1 MATLEELKQGVFNYV
16 ALRLGSGIVDIE
28 LDPAHYEVAYEQA
41 IGMYRQRAQN
51 SSEES
56 YAWVEL
62 KKDVNEYTLPT
73 EITHVRQVFR
83 RTMGSTTGPFST
95 SFDPFSSA
103 TLNVYL
109 LNFTYSGGLSTYE
122 MYTGYV
128 ETAARMFGAY
138 MNYTYN
144 PVTKKLRLIRDPK
157 GDGEIILLWTYN
169 HKPEPMLLQDSMTS
183 QWIKDY
189 TYSASK
195 LIVGEAREKFAHI
208 AGPQGGT
215 SLNGSQLKAEAHT
228 EMTQLVE
235 DLRNYVDGSQPL
247 MWVQG

>member
-1 MATLEELKQGVFNYV
+1 
-16 ALRLGSGIVDIE
+16 
-28 LDPAHYEVAYEQA
+28 
-41 IGMYRQRAQN
+41 
-51 SSEES
+51 
-56 YAWVEL
+56 
-62 KKDVNEYTLPT
+62 
-73 EITHVRQVFR
+73 
-83 RTMGSTTGPFST
+83 MGSTTGPFST

-138 MNYTYN
+138 MNYTFN
-144 PVTKKLRLIRDPK
+144 PVTKQLQLVRDPK
-157 GDGEIILLWTYN
+157 GSGEIILLWTYN
-169 HKPEPMLLQDSMTS
+169 HKPETTLLQDNMTS
-183 QWIKDY
+183 QWLKDY
-189 TYSASK
+189 TYAASK
-195 LIVGEAREKFAHI
+195 QILGEVREKFASI

-215 SLNGSQLKAEAHT
+215 SLNGSQLKSEAQT

>member
-1 MATLEELKQGVFNYV
+1 MPTLTELKQGVYDY
-16 ALRLGSGIVDIE
+16 AAMRLGAGIVDVE
-28 LDPAHYEVAYEQA
+28 LTADHYATAYEQA
-41 IGMYRQRAQN
+41 LGMYRQRAQA
-51 SSEES
+51 STEES

-62 KKDVNEYTLPT
+62 QENTNTYTLPD
-73 EITHVRQVFR
+73 EITHVRQIFR

-138 MNYTYN
+138 MNYTFN
-144 PVTKKLRLIRDPK
+144 PVTKQLQLVRDPK
-157 GDGEIILLWTYN
+157 GSGEIILLWTYN
-169 HKPEPMLLQDSMTS
+169 HKPETTLLQDNMTS
-183 QWIKDY
+183 QWLKDY
-189 TYSASK
+189 TYAASK
-195 LIVGEAREKFAHI
+195 QILGEVREKFASI

-215 SLNGSQLKAEAHT
+215 SLNGSQLKSEAQA

>member
-1 MATLEELKQGVFNYV
+1 MPTLTELKQGVYDY
-16 ALRLGSGIVDIE
+16 AAMRLGAGIVDVE
-28 LDPAHYEVAYEQA
+28 LTADHYAIAYEQA
-41 IGMYRQRAQN
+41 LGMYRQRAQA
-51 SSEES
+51 STEES

-62 KKDVNEYTLPT
+62 QENTNTYTLPD
-73 EITHVRQVFR
+73 EITHVRQIFR

-138 MNYTYN
+138 MNYTFN
-144 PVTKKLRLIRDPK
+144 PVTKQLQLVRDPK
-157 GDGEIILLWTYN
+157 GSGEIILLWTYN
-169 HKPEPMLLQDSMTS
+169 HKPETTLLQDNMTS
-183 QWIKDY
+183 QWLKDY
-189 TYSASK
+189 TYAASK
-195 LIVGEAREKFAHI
+195 QILGEVREKFASI

-215 SLNGSQLKAEAHT
+215 SLNGSQLKSEAQA